1 MHNIEH
7 DDVRAVDAQERGEE
21 SLLSGMKK
29 MHFVG
34 VGGAGMSAIAKIL
47 LEKGYEVSGSDLND
61 SEVVQRLAAAGA
73 AICRGHD
80 ARHVTDADAVVVS
93 TAIASENPEVS
104 EARRRG
110 IAVLHRSDV
119 VAALLNPSRGIAVAG
134 AHGKTTTSSML
145 GVVLTHAGLDPT
157 VIVGGEV
164 DYLGGNARLGGGSYL
179 VAEADESD
187 GSFLKL
193 RPEIAVVTNIENDHM
208 DHYGTMENILQ
219 AFETFL
225 HNLPEAGGMA
235 VLCFDSA
242 HIRRIAGKLQRPYLS
257 YGLSREAE
265 FWAGNLRVNGA
276 ETTFDV
282 YRKENLLG
290 TVRLRVPGRHNVLN
304 ALAVCAVGV
313 HIGLT
318 VEQVAAG
325 LSVFYGAKRRFQ
337 TKGKVAGVW
346 VVDDYAHHPTEIAT
360 TLAAAKQT
368 EPKRLVCVFQ
378 PHRYSRTQLLR
389 KEFGAC
395 FGAADVLVLTDIY
408 SAGEAPIPGIC
419 GRVIQDEVEAQTGR
433 AAAYIAAREDLAP
446 YLAGI
451 VRPGDLVMTM
461 GAGDIC
467 LTGGELVGLLE
478 NKED

>member
-1 MHNIEH
+1 MHNIEY

-29 MHFVG
+29 IHFVG
-34 VGGAGMSAIAKIL
+34 AGGAGMSAIAKIL
-47 LEKGYEVSGSDLND
+47 LEKGYEVSGSDLHD
-61 SEVVQRLAAAGA
+61 SKVVQKLAAQGA
-73 AICRGHD
+73 KICRGHD
-80 ARHVTDADAVVVS
+80 ARCVADVDAIVVS
-93 TAIASENPEVS
+93 TAIAAENPEVR
-104 EARRRG
+104 EAKRRG
-110 IAVLHRSDV
+110 IAVFHRSDI
-119 VAALLNPSRGIAVAG
+119 VAALLEPSRGIAVAG
-134 AHGKTTTSSML
+134 AHGKTTTTSML
-145 GVVLTHAGLDPT
+145 GVALTHAGLDPT

-164 DYLGGNARLGGGSYL
+164 DYLGGNARLGGGAYL

-193 RPEIAVVTNIENDHM
+193 RPKIAVVTNIENDHM

-225 HNLPEAGGMA
+225 GNLPEDGLA
-235 VLCFDSA
+235 VLCFDNA
-242 HIRRIAGKLQRPYLS
+242 HIRRIAEKLQRPYLS
-257 YGLSREAE
+257 YGLSREAA
-265 FWAGNLRVNGA
+265 FWADNVRTEGA

-282 YRKENLLG
+282 FHRDAKLG
-290 TVRLRVPGRHNVLN
+290 TVRLHVPGRHNVLN
-304 ALAVCAVGV
+304 ALAVCAAGA

-337 TKGKVAGVW
+337 TKGKVGGVW

-368 EPKRLVCVFQ
+368 KPKRLVCAFQ

-389 KEFGAC
+389 REFGAC

-408 SAGEAPIPGIC
+408 SAGEAPIQGIC
-419 GRVIQDEVEAQTGR
+419 GETIRREVEAQTGCS
-433 AAAYIAAREDLAP
+433 AVYIADRKDIAP
-446 YLAGI
+446 YLADI
-451 VRPGDLVMTM
+451 AQPGDLMMTM
-461 GAGDIC
+461 GAGDIFR
-467 LTGGELVGLLE
+467 TGEELVEALQARE
-478 NKED
+478 K

>member
-29 MHFVG
+29 IHFVG

-61 SEVVQRLAAAGA
+61 SEVVQRLAAQGA
-73 AICRGHD
+73 QIRRGHD
-80 ARHVTDADAVVVS
+80 ARHAADADAIVVS
-93 TAIASENPEVS
+93 TAIASENPEIC
-104 EARRRG
+104 EARRRN
-110 IAVLHRSDV
+110 IAVFHRSDI
-119 VAALLNPSRGIAVAG
+119 VAALLSPARGIAVAG

-145 GVVLTHAGLDPT
+145 GVTLTHAGLDPT

-225 HNLPEAGGMA
+225 YNLPEDGGMA
-235 VLCFDSA
+235 VLCFDNA
-242 HIRRIAGKLQRPYLS
+242 HIRRIAETLQRPYLS
-257 YGLSREAE
+257 YGLSQEAE
-265 FWAGNLRVNGA
+265 FWADNVQADGA
-276 ETTFDV
+276 DTIFDV
-282 YRKENLLG
+282 YRKQQLLG
-290 TVRLRVPGRHNVLN
+290 TVRLHVPGRHNVLN

-313 HIGLT
+313 HIGLI

-337 TKGKVAGVW
+337 TKGKVSGVW

-368 EPKRLVCVFQ
+368 KPERLICAFQ

-419 GRVIQDEVEAQTGR
+419 GETIKAEVEAQTGR
-433 AAAYIAAREDLAP
+433 SAVYIASRGEVAP

-461 GAGDIC
+461 GAGDIFR
-467 LTGGELVGLLE
+467 TGEELVETLQTKE
-478 NKED
+478 N